1 MGRALT
7 NRQQAAKPEVVSIRI
22 ELIGS
27 VIELAPVEVRS
38 LQKQAFVATNAWN
51 AAELQLSAIVGGSRG
66 TAIALSGSASDGTDC
81 FVESLFLEAADRG
94 IAVLRVGLVSGQPI
108 SDALGQ
114 PVRDFFS
121 MLHERRPGL
130 PVLATACSFADEFVD
145 MWSPVIW
152 PTRKR
157 LPSRLQDDLL
167 GDTRE
172 LARALVEVLEATNT
186 SLVIGLS
193 DHGST
198 SRDAHDVLAAFAER
212 RGTSA
217 SLVVMPMLPGTEV
230 SPSFTVHS
238 IGVATAEDVAACL
251 GDVAKG
257 VADRVVAICDGQRFL
272 LHRFA
277 DRRAELR
284 SRPLPELSIAEAE
297 DELGEFWNYL
307 CRSMFEPLAQ
317 GLDRTDRRILFA
329 IASSGDGE
337 LTAEQLIRT
346 IGDTNRFDQTSSL
359 LPERIVGLVT
369 RGFLAEDDRGGLH
382 GLKPGLAT
390 YLRRH

>member
-1 MGRALT
+1 
-7 NRQQAAKPEVVSIRI
+7 
-22 ELIGS
+22 LIGS
-27 VIELAPVEVRS
+27 VIALAAVEVRS
-38 LQKQAFVATNAWN
+38 LQKQAYIATNAWN
-51 AAELQLSAIVGGSRG
+51 AAEFQLSAIVGGSRG
-66 TAIALSGSASDGTDC
+66 TAMALSGSAGDGTDC

-94 IAVLRVGLVSGQPI
+94 IAALRVGLVSGQPI
-108 SDALGQ
+108 AEALGQ

-130 PVLATACSFADEFVD
+130 PVLATACAFADEFVD

-157 LPSRLQDDLL
+157 LPIRLQDDLL

-193 DHGST
+193 DHGSA
-198 SRDAHDVLAAFAER
+198 SLDAQAVLGSFAER